1 MNDAPTSPQ
10 QQGDLLT
17 GDSIQGSWREP
28 TPNEQAL
35 KKRVLIEWQQ
45 ELRDWLISYPFIA
58 KLVMRMT
65 LVMVVDVRVPTA
77 CTDGKH
83 IFINARFA
91 DRCSSA
97 LRRFV
102 LGHELYHVLLG
113 HFVRQYGRDRLRWN
127 LAVDSEANYRLM
139 IDGLPLPED
148 AVLYPA
154 MAGRS
159 AEAIYQWL
167 LGHPSPEVDTPFDR
181 HGGELL
187 APAPLNG
194 GDKEMVIDPD
204 YAPLRI
210 DVDTARQITEEWQEA
225 VKWAALENDA
235 GIVPAGM
242 QLVIDDIPAPQVHWR
257 GLLRDFLRRHL
268 GGSFTWNRPNRR
280 HLAQGRYLPGQQG
293 AAISIMVGLD
303 TSGSTRSHLGTFLAE
318 LSALLDTAEHVELT
332 LIQCDAAI
340 QSERIITSLHDLREF
355 DGSDIHNSM
364 TLSGGGGT
372 DFRPVFDR
380 AEAVWPD
387 VVVYLTD
394 GCGRAPDVAP
404 PIPVLWAITGNGA
417 CPATWGSVIHLK
429 KEGNA

>member
-1 MNDAPTSPQ
+1 MNETPTSPQ

-17 GDSIQGSWREP
+17 EDSIQGSWREP
-28 TPNEQAL
+28 TPNEEAL

-45 ELRDWLISYPFIA
+45 ELRNWLISYPFIA

-65 LVMVVDVRVPTA
+65 LVMVVDDRVPTA
-77 CTDGKH
+77 CTDGKR
-83 IFINARFA
+83 IFINARYA
-91 DRCSSA
+91 NRCSSA

-113 HFVRQYGRDRLRWN
+113 HFVRKYGRDRLRWN

-139 IDGLPLPED
+139 MDGLPLPED

-154 MAGRS
+154 FAGRS

-181 HGGELL
+181 HRGELL
-187 APAPLNG
+187 APASLNG
-194 GDKEMVIDPD
+194 SDKEMVIDPD
-204 YAPLRI
+204 YAPLRV

-225 VKWAALENDA
+225 VKRIALENTA
-235 GIVPAGM
+235 GAIPAGM
-242 QLVIDDIPAPQVHWR
+242 QLLVDDIPAPQVHWR
-257 GLLRDFLRRHL
+257 GLLSDFLRRHL

-280 HLAQGRYLPGQQG
+280 HMAQGRYLPGRQG
-293 AAISIMVGLD
+293 TAISIMVGVD
-303 TSGSTRSHLGTFLAE
+303 TSGSVRSHLGTFLAE
-318 LSALLDTAEHVELT
+318 LDALLATAERVELT

-340 QSERIITSLHDLREF
+340 QSESSLTSLYELRKIV
-355 DGSDIHNSM
+355 GSDVPDSV
-364 TLSGGGGT
+364 TLCGGGGT

-387 VVVYLTD
+387 IMVYLTD
-394 GCGRAPDVAP
+394 GYGRAPDVVP

-417 CPATWGSVIHLK
+417 CPVSWGTVIHLK
-429 KEGNA
+429 KEDNA